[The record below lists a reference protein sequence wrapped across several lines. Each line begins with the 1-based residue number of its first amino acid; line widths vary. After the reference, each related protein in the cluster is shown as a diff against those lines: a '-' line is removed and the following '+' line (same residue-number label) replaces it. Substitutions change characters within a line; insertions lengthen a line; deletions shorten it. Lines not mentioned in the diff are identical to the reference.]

1 MFGHRVT
8 NCLSKQKIH
17 FQTAI
22 AQLSGQFVNSSMGQL
37 FQSLADSVSE
47 QLLQF
52 DTQQDF

>member
-37 FQSLADSVSE
+37 FQSLADSASE